1 MLTDEEMKDKIYNEI
16 IVDAYDEYEQSMGW
30 YYFFEET
37 LEFPFTATAHLKKR
51 DGATES
57 KRVKI
62 TGIVSK
68 EEDFRSDDFNLEM
81 EQGQYLRPV
90 AYSALSDIKASEE
103 TLEAFQIWEYA
114 WRR

>member
-1 MLTDEEMKDKIYNEI
+1 MLTNDEMQYKIDYEI
-16 IVDAYDEYEQSMGW
+16 IVDAYDEYEQSAGW
-30 YYFFEET
+30 YIYFQET
-37 LEFPFTATAHLKKR
+37 LEFPFTATAQLKKR
-51 DGATES
+51 DGTDES

-62 TGIVSK
+62 TCLSSK
-68 EEDFRSDDFNLEM
+68 EEDFMTDDFNLEM